1 MAARADVL
9 VVGGG
14 PGGYVAAL
22 RAAQLG
28 AKVVLVE
35 REHLGGVCLNYGC
48 IPTKALLRTV
58 EVLDLVRRA
67 GEFGVAVGEPRLDWP
82 RALQRK
88 DAVVAQL
95 VGGVARLLEK
105 RGVEVVWGEA
115 RLRAPRQV
123 EVRTHDGTQTW
134 EARSVILAP
143 GSRAAVPPVP
153 GLGGEQVWTSR
164 EALSLERLPG
174 SLLVVGGGPVG
185 LEFAALF
192 AACGVQVTVVEM
204 LDRLAPGLDRDIGEA
219 LAWTLTQR
227 GVQVRTGTQVA
238 AVERGAGALRVQV
251 AGPAGEAWLET
262 EAVLVAAGRAP
273 NVEGLG
279 LEEAGVRATRK
290 GVAVDERMQTN
301 VPGVYA
307 VGDVVG
313 GAMLAHVAMHEGVVA
328 AENAL
333 GHERRMDFRA
343 VPSCIFTEPEVASVG
358 LSEEAAREAGYEVQ
372 VGKFPF
378 ANNGKAVSAGE
389 VDGFVKVVA
398 SRRFGEVLGVHVV
411 GPHASDLVLEGTLAL
426 VLEATLDEL
435 EACIHPHPTLGEAV
449 AEAVLA
455 ARGRALHSL
464 G

>member
-1 MAARADVL
+1 MAAEVDVL

-28 AKVVLVE
+28 AKVALVE

-58 EVLDLVRRA
+58 EVLELVRRA
-67 GEFGVAVGEPRLDWP
+67 GEFGVVVDEPRLDWP
-82 RALQRK
+82 AAQQRK
-88 DAVVAQL
+88 DAVVSQL
-95 VGGVARLLEK
+95 VGGVSRLLER

-123 EVRTHDGTQTW
+123 EVRAKVGTQVW
-134 EARSVILAP
+134 QARNVILAT
-143 GSRAAVPPVP
+143 GSRAAMPPVP
-153 GLGGEQVWTSR
+153 GLEGEKVWTSR
-164 EALSLERLPG
+164 EALALERLPA

-192 AACGVQVTVVEM
+192 SACGVQVTVVEM
-204 LDRLAPGLDRDIGEA
+204 LDRLAPGLDRDIGES
-219 LAWTLTQR
+219 LAWVLEQR
-227 GVQVRTGTQVA
+227 GVGVRVGTRVA
-238 AVERGAGALRVQV
+238 AVEHGADGLRVQV
-251 AGPAGEAWLET
+251 TGPAGEEYLEV

-279 LEEAGVRATRK
+279 LEGAGVRHGR
-290 GVAVDERMQTN
+290 GGIAVDDRMQTN

-307 VGDVVG
+307 VGDVTG
-313 GAMLAHVAMHEGVVA
+313 GTMLAHVAMHEGVVA

-333 GHERRMDFRA
+333 GHERRMDRKA

-378 ANNGKAVSAGE
+378 ANNGKAVAMGE
-389 VDGFVKVVA
+389 VEGFVKVVA
-398 SRRFGEVLGVHVV
+398 SQRFGEVLGVHVV
-411 GPHASDLVLEGTLAL
+411 GPHASDLVLEGTLAM

-435 EACIHPHPTLGEAV
+435 EASIHPHPTLGEAV

-464 G
+464 E

>member
-1 MAARADVL
+1 MAARADV
-9 VVGGG
+9 VVIGGG

-28 AKVVLVE
+28 ARVVLVE

-67 GEFGVAVGEPRLDWP
+67 GEFGVVVGEPRLDWAK
-82 RALQRK
+82 ALQRK

-115 RLRAPRQV
+115 RLRAPHQV
-123 EVRTHDGTQTW
+123 EVRTQEGTRTW
-134 EARSVILAP
+134 EARSVILAT

-153 GLGGEQVWTSR
+153 GLAGERVWTSR
-164 EALSLERLPG
+164 EALALERLPE

-192 AACGVQVTVVEM
+192 GACGVQVTVVEM
-204 LDRLAPGLDRDIGEA
+204 LDRLAPGLDRDIGES
-219 LAWTLTQR
+219 LAWVLTQR
-227 GVQVRTGTQVA
+227 GVQVRTGTRVA
-238 AVERGAGALRVQV
+238 AVEHGAGALRVQV
-251 AGPAGEAWLET
+251 AGPAGEEWLET
-262 EAVLVAAGRAP
+262 GAVLVAAGRVP
-273 NVEGLG
+273 HVEGLG
-279 LEEAGVRATRK
+279 LEEVGVRTSRK
-290 GVAVDERMQTN
+290 GIAVDERMQTN

-333 GHERRMDFRA
+333 GHERRMDYRA

-389 VDGFVKVVA
+389 VEGFVKVVA
-398 SRRFGEVLGVHVV
+398 SRRFGEVLGLHVV

-435 EACIHPHPTLGEAV
+435 ESCIHPHPTLGEAV
-449 AEAVLA
+449 AEAVLG

>member
-1 MAARADVL
+1 MTARADV
-9 VVGGG
+9 VVIGGG

-28 AKVVLVE
+28 AKVALVE

-58 EVLDLVRRA
+58 EVLELVRRA
-67 GEFGVAVGEPRLDWP
+67 GEFGVVAGEPRLDWG
-82 RALQRK
+82 AAQQRK
-88 DAVVAQL
+88 EAVVSQL
-95 VGGVARLLEK
+95 VGGVSRLLER

-123 EVRTHDGTQTW
+123 EVRTEDGTQVW
-134 EARSVILAP
+134 EARSVILAT

-153 GLGGEQVWTSR
+153 GLEGEQVWTSR
-164 EALSLERLPG
+164 EALALERLPE

-192 AACGVQVTVVEM
+192 SACGVQVTVVEM
-204 LDRLAPGLDRDIGEA
+204 LDRLAPGLDRDIGES
-219 LAWTLTQR
+219 LAWVLTQR
-227 GVQVRTGTQVA
+227 GVQVRTGARVA
-238 AVERGAGALRVQV
+238 AVERGADGLRVQV
-251 AGPAGEAWLET
+251 AGPAGEERLEVG
-262 EAVLVAAGRAP
+262 AVLVAAGRAP

-279 LEEAGVRATRK
+279 LEDAGVRHGR
-290 GVAVDERMQTN
+290 GGIAVDDRMQTN

-307 VGDVVG
+307 VGDVTG
-313 GAMLAHVAMHEGVVA
+313 GTMLAHVAMHEGVVA

-333 GHERRMDFRA
+333 GHERQMDRKA

-378 ANNGKAVSAGE
+378 AN
-389 VDGFVKVVA
+389 
-398 SRRFGEVLGVHVV
+398 
-411 GPHASDLVLEGTLAL
+411 
-426 VLEATLDEL
+426 
-435 EACIHPHPTLGEAV
+435 
-449 AEAVLA
+449 
-455 ARGRALHSL
+455 
-464 G
+464 

>member
-1 MAARADVL
+1 MAAKADVV

-28 AKVVLVE
+28 ARVVLVE

-67 GEFGVAVGEPRLDWP
+67 GEFGVTVGEPRLDWTK
-82 RALQRK
+82 ALQRK

-123 EVRTHDGTQTW
+123 EVRTADGTQVW
-134 EARSVILAP
+134 EARSVILAT

-153 GLGGEQVWTSR
+153 GLAGERVWTSR
-164 EALSLERLPG
+164 EALALEALPG

-192 AACGVQVTVVEM
+192 GACGVQVTVVEM

-219 LAWTLTQR
+219 LAWVLTQR
-227 GVQVRTGTQVA
+227 GVQVRTATRVA
-238 AVERGAGALRVQV
+238 AVERGGDSLRVRV
-251 AGPAGEAWLET
+251 TGPAGEEWLEA

-279 LEEAGVRATRK
+279 LEDAGVRYGR
-290 GVAVDERMQTN
+290 GGIAVDDHMQTN

-313 GAMLAHVAMHEGVVA
+313 GMMLAHVAMHEGTVA

-333 GHERRMDFRA
+333 GHERRMDDRA

-389 VDGFVKVVA
+389 VEGFVKVVA
-398 SRRFGEVLGVHVV
+398 SQRFGEVLGLHVV